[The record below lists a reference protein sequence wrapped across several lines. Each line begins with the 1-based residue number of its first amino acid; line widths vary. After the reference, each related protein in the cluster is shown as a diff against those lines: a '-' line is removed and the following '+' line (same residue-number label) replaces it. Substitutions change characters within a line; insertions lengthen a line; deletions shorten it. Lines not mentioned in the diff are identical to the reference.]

1 MTRKIMTAIIGLLVL
16 TGCQENNQAG
26 KAELRIAAASSL
38 TGVMKQIETDFEA
51 QTDIQLTMNFGS
63 SGTLVQQ
70 LEQGAPSD
78 IYISASEY
86 WMKEAIENGLIDEKS
101 IASVMANQL
110 VLAVNDSSDIILEKL
125 PTDAASQIAIGD
137 PKSVPAGMYAKQALE
152 SLGLW
157 EDIQGKLVYGKNAK
171 QVAAYVESGNVDAG
185 FVYQSDVVKSHKLRT
200 ADKINKA
207 HHTAITYPAGIVK
220 ESQQKEAAEELLEYL
235 HSDEAKQTIKEFGFE
250 R

>member
-1 MTRKIMTAIIGLLVL
+1 MTRKIMTVIIGLLVL

-38 TGVMKQIETDFEA
+38 TGVMKQIETDFED
-51 QTDIQLTMNFGS
+51 QTDISLTVNFGS
-63 SGTLVQQ
+63 SGTLTQQ
-70 LEQGAPSD
+70 IEQGAPSD

-86 WMKEAIENGLIDEKS
+86 WMKEASQNGLMDEKS
-101 IASVMANQL
+101 IASVMANRL
-110 VLAVNDSSDIILEKL
+110 VLAVNDSSDTVLKKL
-125 PTDAASQIAIGD
+125 TTGAVSQIAIGD
-137 PKSVPAGMYAKQALE
+137 PMSVPAGMYAKQALE

-157 EDIQGKLVYGKNAK
+157 KDIQGKLVYGKNAQ

-220 ESQQKEAAEELLEYL
+220 ESKQKEAAEKFLQYL
-235 HSDEAKQTIKEFGFE
+235 HSEEAKQTIKEFGFE
-250 R
+250 Q